1 MADEVRLR
9 AACDRCH
16 SQKIKCPR
24 NEGSETCDRCM
35 KARTPCIFSPFRQK
49 KPPEEDADEEVHT
62 VVMTPHPLGRTP
74 DVQFDVVGLGGQK
87 RKRLDQDNSSSSTA
101 PPIDAE
107 DTPVQIVNLDND
119 PLGLDW
125 MPNSFPD
132 SEGFTADNP
141 FNNFNFGNAIQYP
154 PLDFNILDPENTD
167 VVADTNEVQYR
178 RNVNPD
184 RALQGT
190 SNLLLGPNFG
200 QPKPNANPRGNL
212 QYTWPYGVREPEPDS
227 AKTFVRKLSQLNVD
241 LSDHKATLPP
251 LSVHDDLPP
260 ELDVA
265 CPQSTEYVL
274 EDTFRLTQ
282 SLIEIYPSFLHLFIN
297 PTPSSKSTTPD
308 SDFLSTGMF
317 ENDGEGSSSSTAT
330 SNISSCAKQPLDHAS
345 ILLLISCHL
354 RVIDIYDTLFKH
366 MDACI
371 SQRGMAKNARQAALS
386 APTLSIGNYIPPPS
400 SAVPMQMLLLVQFA
414 SQLYN
419 YAIDL
424 ASEIPCPQDVLNS
437 GGQTDSA
444 LVLTKAAAENIKDR
458 AGDMS
463 QRLSDLRTEM
473 LSSGLLA

>member
-24 NEGSETCDRCM
+24 SEGSETCDRCM

-49 KPPEEDADEEVHT
+49 KTPGEDADEEAIT
-62 VVMTPHPLGRTP
+62 VVMTPHALGRTP
-74 DVQFDVVGLGGQK
+74 DVQVDVVELGGQK
-87 RKRLDQDNSSSSTA
+87 RKRLDQDSNSPTTA
-101 PPIDAE
+101 PGINPG
-107 DTPVQIVNLDND
+107 DTPVQIVNLDSD

-125 MPNSFPD
+125 MPNSFPT
-132 SEGFTADNP
+132 SEGFTSENG
-141 FNNFNFGNAIQYP
+141 FNNFNFGNPIQYP
-154 PLDFNILDPENTD
+154 PLDFNIPIPEDPG
-167 VVADTNEVQYR
+167 VFAATNEVQYR
-178 RNVNPD
+178 RNANLD
-184 RALQGT
+184 RSFLGN
-190 SNLLLGPNFG
+190 SNLLLGPTFG
-200 QPKPNANPRGNL
+200 RPKPSVNPRGNL
-212 QYTWPYGVREPEPDS
+212 QYDWPYGVKEKEPES
-227 AKTFVRKLSQLNVD
+227 AKSFVRKLSQLNVD

-260 ELDVA
+260 DLDVA
-265 CPQSTEYVL
+265 CPQSDEYVL

-282 SLIEIYPSFLHLFIN
+282 SLIDIYPSFLHLFIN

-317 ENDGEGSSSSTAT
+317 ENDGGSSSSTASSNT
-330 SNISSCAKQPLDHAS
+330 SSNAKQPLDYAS

-366 MDACI
+366 MDTCI

-424 ASEIPCPQDVLNS
+424 ASEIPSPQDISSV
-437 GGQTDSA
+437 GGQTDST
-444 LVLTKAAAENIKDR
+444 LGLTKAAAENVKDR
-458 AGDMS
+458 AGNMS

-473 LSSGLLA
+473 LNSGLLA